1 MGSSFS
7 WLSWLRREQ
16 DAQRRKPKTQ
26 GDTTQDKQR
35 REVYETLLELGAVDP
50 EEPRASARK
59 RVSERQNRKRSSR
72 ILPAGGV

>member
-7 WLSWLRREQ
+7 WLSWLRREK
-16 DAQRRKPKTQ
+16 DAQRHKPKTQ

-50 EEPRASARK
+50 EEARPSAQKRASTR
-59 RVSERQNRKRSSR
+59 ENRKRSSR
-72 ILPAGGV
+72 ILPAAGA